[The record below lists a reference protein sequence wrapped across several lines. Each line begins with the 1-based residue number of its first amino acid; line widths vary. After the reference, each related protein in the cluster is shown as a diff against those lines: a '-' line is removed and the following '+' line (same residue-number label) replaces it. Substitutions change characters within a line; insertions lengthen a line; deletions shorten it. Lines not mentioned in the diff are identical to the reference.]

1 LRYLFGYL
9 SRACE
14 RQADIHGAHL
24 ASSEAMC
31 SALLK
36 VSHAV
41 GQDPQT
47 PNWRH
52 WSIAQRIQYL
62 QENDRSVSEPRTY
75 GLHIMKLST
84 FIIIGLLIILT
95 FSMVQN
101 TRSVSLEDM
110 RKESPRLNQA
120 INSAAEGNS
129 EELFMWLAQCNE
141 YDRIYYLKAARSE
154 LTIEGED
161 KSVSKEKLLQ
171 RFYLHKYLFLPF
183 VNLSLGRPESDLEL
197 DNMIGY
203 ALVAGTDTPQ
213 ESDITHAKTV
223 LTRLE
228 ASVAKTPNV
237 QYLDTIGCIHFTIG
251 DYEKSLEAFRACL
264 KNLKES
270 SLKDHEKKELFQLVS
285 KRVKAAEEKSKS
297 LPLEWKTES

>member
-1 LRYLFGYL
+1 MKIKRIT
-9 SRACE
+9 AHE
-14 RQADIHGAHL
+14 VIVPAHQGAIDSPGMNKPLHKL
-24 ASSEAMC
+24 PIGVKS
-31 SALLK
+31 
-36 VSHAV
+36 
-41 GQDPQT
+41 G
-47 PNWRH
+47 
-52 WSIAQRIQYL
+52 WSVQFDQ
-62 QENDRSVSEPRTY
+62 VP
-75 GLHIMKLST
+75 K
-84 FIIIGLLIILT
+84 LII
-95 FSMVQN
+95 
-101 TRSVSLEDM
+101 
-110 RKESPRLNQA
+110 K
-120 INSAAEGNS
+120 
-129 EELFMWLAQCNE
+129 
-141 YDRIYYLKAARSE
+141 
-154 LTIEGED
+154 
-161 KSVSKEKLLQ
+161 
-171 RFYLHKYLFLPF
+171 
-183 VNLSLGRPESDLEL
+183 LEL